1 MFHCYTVLPVPSF
14 DLTLSHLLYRSPV
27 SEDSCS
33 QSSLRA
39 RMLLSLPPAC
49 PRGGLPP
56 RHLTGPLSCG
66 LPSPSRDHWYVTTV
80 LPSCLL
86 PSCGQGPITGVRF
99 LAGLMIAQGRRRWCQ
114 SLRAARCRPQ
124 TVPTCAC
131 RCPFAAPRA
140 PSGAQVGTTQLC
152 CSRAWE
158 SLPGVGTE

>member
-1 MFHCYTVLPVPSF
+1 MFDCYIVLLVPLF

-39 RMLLSLPPAC
+39 RISPSLPPAC
-49 PRGGLPP
+49 PRVGLAP
-56 RHLTGPLSCG
+56 RCLTGPLPCG
-66 LPSPSRDHWYVTTV
+66 LLSPSQDHWCVTTV
-80 LPSCLL
+80 LPSCPL
-86 PSCGQGPITGVRF
+86 PSCGQGPNTGARF

-114 SLRAARCRPQ
+114 SLQTARCRPQ
-124 TVPTCAC
+124 TAPTCASW
-131 RCPFAAPRA
+131 CPSAAPAA
-140 PSGAQVGTTQLC
+140 PFGAQVGTTQLY